1 MKEKMERE
9 EQVMHKVF
17 ARRMTALLLSLCMV
31 AGMIDLSG
39 FIDMKID
46 IDEN

>member
-1 MKEKMERE
+1 MERE

-17 ARRMTALLLSLCMV
+17 AQRMTALLLSLCMV

-39 FIDMKID
+39 FTAQAADA
-46 IDEN
+46 